1 MIFAP
6 WGGLGR
12 RPAGND
18 PCTRHGGREGLRHGE
33 SEREPAMGLVN
44 GAAVPLEWDLPLEAD
59 AQLEETRSLAAEC
72 ALACQ
77 RGVRFVRPGLRPAAI
92 ARAGITTLVP
102 DPVEARAPDRAAL
115 LSVCI
120 RVVDSF
126 EPRLE

>member
-1 MIFAP
+1 
-6 WGGLGR
+6 
-12 RPAGND
+12 
-18 PCTRHGGREGLRHGE
+18 
-33 SEREPAMGLVN
+33 MGLVN

-59 AQLEETRSLAAEC
+59 AQLEETRRLAAEC

-92 ARAGITTLVP
+92 ALAGITTLVAERL
-102 DPVEARAPDRAAL
+102 EARAPDRAAL

-126 EPRLE
+126 EPRLEEMGDSTFGLLLASAARRCAQSCGRALMALAPELY